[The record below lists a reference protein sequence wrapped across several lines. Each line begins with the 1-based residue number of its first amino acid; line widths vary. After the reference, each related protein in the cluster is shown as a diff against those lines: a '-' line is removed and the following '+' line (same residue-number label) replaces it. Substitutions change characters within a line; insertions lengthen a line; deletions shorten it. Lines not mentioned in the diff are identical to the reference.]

1 MHFSKRFCQEINAII
16 DGFPS
21 FFVRTLAL
29 FKVTSQALHALFPG
43 LNWACGRSLS
53 KLHTKETIVTQSHVS
68 IQAHFTGDKRR
79 SLLYLVKYNPG
90 MNIYYHIKTIKT
102 NFSLLEVHTINHF
115 IFNQIEEAKTE
126 TANKRLIKLT
136 ATRSY

>member
-1 MHFSKRFCQEINAII
+1 MDVLLKDF
-16 DGFPS
+16 
-21 FFVRTLAL
+21 
-29 FKVTSQALHALFPG
+29 
-43 LNWACGRSLS
+43 LS
-53 KLHTKETIVTQSHVS
+53 LHTKETIVTQSHVS